1 MDSTPDPTT
10 APPPPKRSRG
20 GGGFPQRQPH
30 PRVDNAQLLDLPQD
44 LLVMV
49 FGHLLFPPGVGSD
62 VVPDAEPWP
71 DLVSGP
77 YAVDHRLYGF
87 GKRLTVWMWADRY
100 PLATVCRRFR
110 DAFLHA
116 ATGVR
121 MELVDQ
127 LPYRPQA
134 DGEADKDGPVA
145 PDEVAQV
152 LAQRSAALAVVL
164 PKLAHLDT
172 FELTFA
178 HEAGPRCATPPPWVP
193 RFVLGQ
199 LLRAAAAAR
208 RLRAVRWAGAAVAP
222 DALSSLL
229 YRPLRWVELGALD
242 VGAGTGAQTDARAM
256 VVRLLAGSSSTL
268 RVLWLSGGCCLSLG
282 LVGDHPLARFLQA
295 VGELPH
301 LHTLRIM
308 SKEGAHQGGVR
319 GWDNPTPVFLL
330 PELGRADLGSCH
342 IRGVGLIAGL
352 CQSCPLKALTLPE
365 GPADHPGVRLVAA
378 MAGGGRSPRRVSLW
392 GVDFAHVTLP
402 VWRAALGETA
412 DLTLR
417 SFRFERP
424 PAANVGEAP
433 DPLPAVVA
441 ALSALA
447 ALPALRRLCLGAFHL
462 PPAEVALLAL
472 PRLEALTIERGA
484 FGPGSA
490 AALAFALAHQ
500 CPAVGHVCLRKCAGE
515 VSSGVFGMAHVA
527 RLHAL
532 GVTEGVEDEE
542 EANAISAALS
552 ALQVSR
558 PEVQVYDC

>member
-1 MDSTPDPTT
+1 
-10 APPPPKRSRG
+10 
-20 GGGFPQRQPH
+20 
-30 PRVDNAQLLDLPQD
+30 
-44 LLVMV
+44 
-49 FGHLLFPPGVGSD
+49 
-62 VVPDAEPWP
+62 
-71 DLVSGP
+71 
-77 YAVDHRLYGF
+77 
-87 GKRLTVWMWADRY
+87 
-100 PLATVCRRFR
+100 
-110 DAFLHA
+110 
-116 ATGVR
+116 
-121 MELVDQ
+121 MELRDQ

-134 DGEADKDGPVA
+134 DEEADKDELVA
-145 PDEVAQV
+145 PDEVAQA

-164 PKLAHLDT
+164 PKLARLDT
-172 FELTFA
+172 FELTLA
-178 HEAGPRCATPPPWVP
+178 HETGRQCATPRPWVP
-193 RFVLGQ
+193 RFVFGQ

-301 LHTLRIM
+301 LHTLRIVT
-308 SKEGAHQGGVR
+308 KGGAHKGGVR
-319 GWDNPTPVFLL
+319 GWDNPPPVFRL

-352 CQSCPLKALTLPE
+352 CRSCPLKALTLPE
-365 GPADHPGVRLVAA
+365 GPTDRLGVRLVAA
-378 MAGGGRSPRRVSLW
+378 IAGGGRSPRRVSLS
-392 GVDFAHVTLP
+392 GVDFAHVQP
-402 VWRAALGETA
+402 SVWRAALDQTA

-417 SFRFERP
+417 SFHFERP
-424 PAANVGEAP
+424 PAVDAGEAS

-462 PPAEVALLAL
+462 PPTEVALLAL

-500 CPAVGHVCLRKCAGE
+500 CPAMAHVCLEKCAGE
-515 VSSGVFGMAHVA
+515 VSSGVYGMAHVA

-532 GVTEGVEDEE
+532 GVTTGVEDDE
-542 EANAISAALS
+542 EAEAINAALN
-552 ALQVSR
+552 AFGDIR